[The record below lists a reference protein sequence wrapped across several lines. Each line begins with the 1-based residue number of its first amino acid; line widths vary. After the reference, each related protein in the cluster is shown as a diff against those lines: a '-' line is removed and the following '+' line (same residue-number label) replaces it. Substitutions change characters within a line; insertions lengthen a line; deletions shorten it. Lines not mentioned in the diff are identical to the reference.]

1 MSVRIFL
8 SGCNGRMGKTIRA
21 IAAEQDGL
29 SIVAGS
35 DIQTDPACP
44 FPIYQEPQMCQ
55 EDFDVLIDFSNP
67 AAFNHVCQLI
77 EKCHCPAVICTTGL
91 EQDMKDRLLDLS
103 KASPIFMSAN
113 MSLGINLLIGL
124 ARQAAA
130 LLYPEYNIEIIEAHH
145 NQKVDAPSGTALM
158 IAEQINDA
166 LSGQLNLVTDRS
178 QTRNKRDPAEL
189 GIHAIRGGN
198 IVGEH
203 TVLFAGPEENI
214 TIHHSAQSRAVFA
227 RGALAAARFL
237 TGKPAGFYS
246 MTDLIAERK
255 P

>member
-1 MSVRIFL
+1 MSVRLFL
-8 SGCNGRMGKTIRA
+8 SGCNGRMGRTIREFA
-21 IAAEQDGL
+21 GQEGL
-29 SIVAGS
+29 PVVAGS
-35 DIQTDPACP
+35 DIQTDLSCP
-44 FPIYQEPQMCQ
+44 FPVYQDPQACL
-55 EDFDVLIDFSNP
+55 EDFDVLIDFSSP
-67 AAFNHVCQLI
+67 AAFNQVCQLI
-77 EKCHCPAVICTTGL
+77 EKRRCPAVICTTGL
-91 EQDMKDRLLDLS
+91 EQAMKDRLLNLAQLS
-103 KASPIFMSAN
+103 PVFMSAN

-158 IAEQINDA
+158 IADQINDA
-166 LSGQLNLVTDRS
+166 LSGQLKPITDRS

-189 GIHAIRGGN
+189 GIHAIRGGS

-237 TGKPAGFYS
+237 KGKPAGLYS

-255 P
+255 G

>member
-1 MSVRIFL
+1 MSLRLFL
-8 SGCNGRMGKTIRA
+8 SGCNGRMGRTIREFA
-21 IAAEQDGL
+21 GQEGL
-29 SIVAGS
+29 SVVAGS
-35 DIQTDPACP
+35 DIQLDPACP
-44 FPIYQEPQMCQ
+44 FPVYQDPLMCQ

-67 AAFNHVCQLI
+67 AAFNLVCQLI
-77 EKCHCPAVICTTGL
+77 EKRRCPAVICTTGL
-91 EQDMKDRLLDLS
+91 EQAMKDRLLNLAQLS
-103 KASPIFMSAN
+103 PVFMSAN

-158 IAEQINDA
+158 IADQINEA
-166 LSGQLNLVTDRS
+166 LSGQLKPITDRS

-189 GIHAIRGGN
+189 GIHAIRGGS

-237 TGKPAGFYS
+237 KGKPAGLYS

-255 P
+255 G